1 MDFWIDAGYRLKLFL
16 ESKVK
21 KKKKREWSNLIT
33 FNISILNGLYINPE
47 GWYIVVNE
55 IVTNT
60 EALAGDGE
68 LLKYVAIIQTMKIK
82 LSLT

>member
-1 MDFWIDAGYRLKLFL
+1 M
-16 ESKVK
+16 
-21 KKKKREWSNLIT
+21 EWSNLIT

-55 IVTNT
+55 IVPNT

>member
-16 ESKVK
+16 EIKV